1 MDIYEV
7 PEDRRYWVV
16 RANQSLYYDHFTRY
30 GVIAVGHLNSLDIKV
45 EDQESFSPDEKDL
58 KPSVSKGS
66 DLKGAK
72 KAQESKNFNQLK
84 NFIFNIN
91 VGDWVVTV
99 RDSSLRFGIIES
111 EPYIDNTPLEII
123 YDIEKGRSVEMDY
136 LLRRKVTWGPTI
148 QRKKMPYGLVTSL
161 GSQLT
166 VFNIDKHWEAI
177 YHSLY
182 PAFIK
187 NDELFLSL
195 KIRAEEE
202 ISNYSIVQ
210 ILHFMNEVEVIAKE
224 FGNNL
229 TEDNF
234 EELFRCYA
242 EQNLFT
248 LTTKAQFHSPGD
260 IWNKII
266 IPNVK
271 KGKKASVALIVYAM
285 IFGNSQL
292 GMDGVLDLETRQKIW
307 DLALKRM
314 AENNIE
320 QTVKNLELAKPSYD
334 TKPLES
340 MDEKKS

>member
-58 KPSVSKGS
+58 KSSVSKGS